1 MGLGL
6 LSAALKQQQLYD
18 SVKRYRTVII
28 VFLVDLGV
36 TRRFLIHLMKL
47 SEIKF
52 AGVYSNVVVDN
63 IKPKLL

>member
-36 TRRFLIHLMKL
+36 TRRDLIHLMKL